1 MSGTLR
7 YRTYVPYRMKRAAAS
22 GSSSLLV
29 PIIWKTGVSLLSCIR
44 ARTVVL
50 TACLTVQAAHAFD
63 PRLPGGDPA
72 YDPSQAVY
80 DYRFDN
86 SKAARLLGVKY
97 ISIGQV
103 AEDIVSQVQDKIEE
117 NWVER
122 AGEFKKK

>member
-1 MSGTLR
+1 M
-7 YRTYVPYRMKRAAAS
+7 
-22 GSSSLLV
+22 
-29 PIIWKTGVSLLSCIR
+29 
-44 ARTVVL
+44 
-50 TACLTVQAAHAFD
+50 
-63 PRLPGGDPA
+63 
-72 YDPSQAVY
+72 Y